1 MQRPIRHTPLL
12 VYSHSLLNDG
22 YILNAV
28 LGGLILQMDEPTY
41 TNQDGRCHSTHSLH
55 APLPL
60 TLVIASRDVTQYITI
75 LANDEK
81 HNTL

>member
-12 VYSHSLLNDG
+12 VSSHSLLNDG
-22 YILNAV
+22 YALNAV
-28 LGGLILQMDEPTY
+28 LGGLILQMDKPTY

-60 TLVIASRDVTQYITI
+60 TLVIASCDVTQYITI

-81 HNTL
+81 NNTL